1 MASEDSPLWM
11 LLDEGQQMLAST
23 AAQFLSK
30 SAPVGRLRE
39 LPRAPGADGFSR
51 ALWAEMAELG
61 WLGLQ
66 IPEAHGGLGLG
77 FFDLAIVLEASG
89 QTLMPEPFV
98 STLLLGAQALLLG
111 GTDAQ
116 RARYLPGVAD
126 GSRLLALAYDERG
139 MRGDLSRLRASATR
153 EADGFTLRGVK
164 PHALD
169 AHVADAIVV
178 AARVEPGDAIGLFI
192 VPRDAAGLA
201 IEREQRMDLLN
212 AATVRLDAV
221 RVGEDAVVGPL
232 ETSEALL
239 SAVLDRAR
247 IGLSA
252 QMLGAMERAFEMTV
266 AYLKERVQFG
276 VPIGSFQALQH
287 RAARLFIEIALARSS
302 VLAAARAVDD
312 RPAEVPRLAALAKA
326 KCGEAFWQVAAEAIQ
341 MHGGIG
347 MTAEHDIGFYF
358 KRAQAAEVMF
368 GDGATQRRRWAEAC
382 GY

>member
-153 EADGFTLRGVK
+153 EAHRIVRRRGG
-164 PHALD
+164 
-169 AHVADAIVV
+169 
-178 AARVEPGDAIGLFI
+178 ENS
-192 VPRDAAGLA
+192 
-201 IEREQRMDLLN
+201 M
-212 AATVRLDAV
+212 VRG
-221 RVGEDAVVGPL
+221 RG
-232 ETSEALL
+232 
-239 SAVLDRAR
+239 
-247 IGLSA
+247 
-252 QMLGAMERAFEMTV
+252 
-266 AYLKERVQFG
+266 
-276 VPIGSFQALQH
+276 
-287 RAARLFIEIALARSS
+287 RSS
-302 VLAAARAVDD
+302 
-312 RPAEVPRLAALAKA
+312 
-326 KCGEAFWQVAAEAIQ
+326 W
-341 MHGGIG
+341 
-347 MTAEHDIGFYF
+347 
-358 KRAQAAEVMF
+358 
-368 GDGATQRRRWAEAC
+368 
-382 GY
+382 